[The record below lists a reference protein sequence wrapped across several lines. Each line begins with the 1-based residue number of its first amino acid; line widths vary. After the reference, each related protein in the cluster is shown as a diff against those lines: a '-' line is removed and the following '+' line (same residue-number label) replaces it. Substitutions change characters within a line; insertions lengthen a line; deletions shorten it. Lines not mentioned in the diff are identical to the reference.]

1 MNQAGGIFG
10 THYGVPLTGSHLVVT
25 KSHKEEAALQIIFIL
40 NFDTINDGE
49 DGGVGDG
56 SGERYHQRLFAKF
69 SCSSLDNGEA
79 DSCEDDSEEVRYHIV
94 ARSHKEAETAQCL
107 LSSGVATKHQHQG
120 LPRGV
125 GTTRRGYTNPL
136 SWDTGVGIAPLTG
149 CWYHSTDA
157 FTMGSN
163 CFTKIC
169 IYAASVF
176 KPNNLL
182 FLPDI

>member
-1 MNQAGGIFG
+1 M
-10 THYGVPLTGSHLVVT
+10 
-25 KSHKEEAALQIIFIL
+25 
-40 NFDTINDGE
+40 
-49 DGGVGDG
+49 
-56 SGERYHQRLFAKF
+56 FAKF

-136 SWDTGVGIAPLTG
+136 SWDIGVGIAPLTG
-149 CWYHSTDA
+149 YHSTDA
-157 FTMGSN
+157 FT
-163 CFTKIC
+163 KIC
-169 IYAASVF
+169 VNVVSVS
-176 KPNNLL
+176 KTNN
-182 FLPDI
+182 I